1 MILSSIKFYLSS
13 AAMMLLIS
21 CAPKSTEK
29 ITTNSK
35 KAEPVKEVVSQDKIF
50 TEGVVTTDFKEKGCD
65 FLIRVKND
73 STSRVYSAINLGEK
87 YKKEG
92 AKISF
97 IYRLSRAPRKAPCR
111 TGVLIYL
118 DEVK

>member
-1 MILSSIKFYLSS
+1 MILSSIKFCLSS

-21 CAPKSTEK
+21 CAPKSTE
-29 ITTNSK
+29 ITTDSK
-35 KAEPVKEVVSQDKIF
+35 KAEPTKEVATQEKIY
-50 TEGVVTTDFKEKGCD
+50 TEGTVTSDFKEKGCD

-73 STSRVYSAINLGEK
+73 STSRVFSAINLGEK
-87 YKKEG
+87 YKKDG

-97 IYRLSRAPRKAPCR
+97 IYRLSRAPRKGPCR